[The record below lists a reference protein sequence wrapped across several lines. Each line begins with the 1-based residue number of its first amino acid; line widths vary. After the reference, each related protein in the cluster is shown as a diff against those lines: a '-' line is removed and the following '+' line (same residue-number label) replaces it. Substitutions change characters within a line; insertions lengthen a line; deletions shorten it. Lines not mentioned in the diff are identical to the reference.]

1 MLYEILDTVVLDYY
15 KAEDNRYADMIIGS
29 IVSDVNRETLERKEK
44 EKK

>member
-29 IVSDVNRETLERKEK
+29 IVSDIVSDVCTKLLESD
-44 EKK
+44 